1 MREWCI
7 FNALF
12 AYTTTCIIPGATSRG
27 LQGGDREEDKEGE
40 QHLVTGSTKLLA
52 VDRWRWWQERVKEG
66 NNSSCLLVHTLD
78 KTPHS
83 GSGPLN
89 RSLRRMQHFLFTC

>member
-83 GSGPLN
+83 GGGPLN